1 MPFSFPSSPSVGA
14 TSTQN
19 GRTYTYAGNNVWE
32 LAASGGEDTVLR
44 ALFVPA
50 APTSVTATA
59 GNAQATVSWT
69 APTGVIAQAPITDY
83 AVQFSS
89 NSGSSWSNFSDGTST
104 ATSATVTG
112 LTNGTAVQF
121 RVAAANAVGTG
132 SYSTASS
139 AVTPTAGTPPGAPTG
154 LTATAGNAQI
164 ALSWTAPASAGS
176 SAITGYTVE
185 YTPSG
190 GSPTTVSTGST
201 ATSYTITSLTN
212 GTAYTARVAAVN
224 AAGTGSYTAASSSV
238 TPVNVVFR
246 AIPTLTSN
254 TSDGTAS
261 ANTSAGGAAW
271 NLFDNANTEYYT
283 ARNGSDTPKRFF
295 QYTFAGNAKSYIGG
309 YTMTGIGDI
318 NSCVSSWEFSG
329 SDDGTNFTVID
340 TRSVSWSSGGQTQ
353 AFTLASPANYSTYRW
368 TLTPDGTND
377 SFAGLRGAQLTAVP
391 VVTPPAAPTSLTATG
406 GNAQVS
412 LAWTAPSDNGGS
424 AITDYTV
431 EYTPSGGSAQ
441 TVSTGSSSASYTLT
455 GLTNGTAYTVRVAA
469 VNAAGTG
476 SYTAA
481 SSSVTPSAASLTVS
495 PSSGT
500 ADIGTAYSWSGA
512 GTAGSPL
519 ETSDAA
525 SPNGISWQYG
535 YGANTYKVWQFTCGV
550 SGTLTFEL
558 GAGFDG
564 DGGAERPSLERYLRN
579 GVQST
584 AFIGG
589 TTNLG
594 DHYIRRAISVS
605 AGDVIRLGRAS
616 PAAYFASSEML
627 KGKIRLWIS

>member
-1 MPFSFPSSPSVGA
+1 MATGGGSTSVYEYATESLFPATGAANTIYIDKDTSRAFRWTNSVYVEISAPGAESTLFSYFLPP
-14 TSTQN
+14 
-19 GRTYTYAGNNVWE
+19 
-32 LAASGGEDTVLR
+32 
-44 ALFVPA
+44 

-69 APTGVIAQAPITDY
+69 APTVSAQIPITNY
-83 AVQFSS
+83 TLQYSS
-89 NSGSSWSNFSDGTST
+89 NSGSSWTTFSRGAAST
-104 ATSATVTG
+104 ETSATVTS

-121 RVAAANAVGTG
+121 RVAAVNGVGTG
-132 SYSTASS
+132 SYSTASA

-154 LTATAGNAQI
+154 LSATAGNAQI
-164 ALSWTAPASAGS
+164 ALAWTAPASAGS
-176 SAITGYTVE
+176 SAITGYSVE

-190 GSPTTVSTGST
+190 GSAQTVATGST
-201 ATSYTITSLTN
+201 STSYTLTGLTN

-377 SFAGLRGAQLTAVP
+377 SFAGLRGAQLTAV
-391 VVTPPAAPTSLTATG
+391 
-406 GNAQVS
+406 
-412 LAWTAPSDNGGS
+412 
-424 AITDYTV
+424 
-431 EYTPSGGSAQ
+431 
-441 TVSTGSSSASYTLT
+441 
-455 GLTNGTAYTVRVAA
+455 
-469 VNAAGTG
+469 
-476 SYTAA
+476 
-481 SSSVTPSAASLTVS
+481 
-495 PSSGT
+495 
-500 ADIGTAYSWSGA
+500 
-512 GTAGSPL
+512 
-519 ETSDAA
+519 
-525 SPNGISWQYG
+525 
-535 YGANTYKVWQFTCGV
+535 
-550 SGTLTFEL
+550 
-558 GAGFDG
+558 
-564 DGGAERPSLERYLRN
+564 
-579 GVQST
+579 
-584 AFIGG
+584 
-589 TTNLG
+589 
-594 DHYIRRAISVS
+594 
-605 AGDVIRLGRAS
+605 
-616 PAAYFASSEML
+616 
-627 KGKIRLWIS
+627 